1 MAVFNEK
8 ELEVIGQYSMPGIY
22 GAPDSIVPKHNYP
35 ITPKENMLR
44 MLRGEMPLWAP
55 NQILDNNA
63 IQPEIMLDAKARNHG
78 GIDWFGI
85 EWEYEPLT
93 KAAMVKP
100 GTRALSDLTNWR
112 EEVKFPDLSAIDWA
126 KDYEEH
132 YAGRVAEDRFTYF
145 VIVNGFF
152 ERLADLTS
160 FEDAFCYLLEEPEE
174 LTAFYDKLA
183 EWHIELIKIA
193 KKYYHADMILF
204 HDDMG
209 TQINTFFS
217 PKTYRELFLPQ
228 YQKITKAAHDEGM
241 YIASH
246 SCGCIG
252 TIIPLMIEA
261 GFDAWEGQD
270 SANDKA
276 AIMREYGKDLAQ
288 LSMFV
293 IPPEMSD
300 EDAVAEVHKRV
311 DELAMTGRYACRLM
325 DGKPDRKV
333 NLADEL
339 YHYSRIKYLELAE
352 QQA

>member
-1 MAVFNEK
+1 MATFHEK
-8 ELEVIGQYSMPGIY
+8 ELEIIGEYNMPGIY

-44 MLRGEMPLWAP
+44 MLRGEMPLWVP
-55 NQILDNNA
+55 NQTLDNNA
-63 IQPEIMLDAKARNHG
+63 IQPDIMPDAHARNHG
-78 GIDWFGI
+78 GTDWFGI
-85 EWEYEPLT
+85 EWEYEPIT

-112 EEVKFPDLSAIDWA
+112 EEIVFPDLSKIDWQ

-132 YAGRVAEDRFTYF
+132 YKGRIAEDRFSYF

-193 KKYYHADMILF
+193 KKYYNADMILF

-209 TQINTFFS
+209 TQISTFFS
-217 PKTYRELFLPQ
+217 PNTFRELFLPQ
-228 YQKITKAAHDEGM
+228 YQKVTKAAHDLGM
-241 YIASH
+241 YIAMH
-246 SCGCIG
+246 SCGCIK
-252 TIIPLMIEA
+252 TLMPLIIEA

-288 LSMFV
+288 LALYI
-293 IPPEMSD
+293 IPADMST
-300 EDAVAEVHKRV
+300 EDAIADIHKRV
-311 DELAMTGRYACRLM
+311 DELAMTGRYACRLR
-325 DGKPDRKV
+325 DEKTDREV

-339 YHYSRIKYLELAE
+339 YRYSRLKYLEMAE
-352 QQA
+352 NA

>member
-8 ELEVIGQYSMPGIY
+8 ELEIIGQYNMPGIY

-44 MLRGEMPLWAP
+44 MLRGEMPLWVP
-55 NQILDNNA
+55 NQTLDNNA
-63 IQPEIMLDAKARNHG
+63 IQPDIMPDAHARNHG
-78 GIDWFGI
+78 GKDWFGI

-112 EEVKFPDLSAIDWA
+112 EELTFPDLSKIDWQ
-126 KDYEEH
+126 KDYEENYKGH
-132 YAGRVAEDRFTYF
+132 IAEDRFSYF

-183 EWHIELIKIA
+183 DWHIELIKIA
-193 KKYYHADMILF
+193 KKYYNADMILF

-209 TQINTFFS
+209 TQISTFFS
-217 PKTYRELFLPQ
+217 PNTFRELFLPQ
-228 YQKITKAAHDEGM
+228 YQKVTKAAHDLGM
-241 YIASH
+241 YIAMH
-246 SCGCIG
+246 SCGCIK
-252 TIIPLMIEA
+252 TLMPLIIEA

-288 LSMFV
+288 LALYI
-293 IPPEMSD
+293 IPADMST
-300 EDAVAEVHKRV
+300 EDAIADIHKRV
-311 DELAMTGRYACRLM
+311 DELAMTGRYACRLR
-325 DGKPDRKV
+325 DEKTDREV

-339 YHYSRIKYLELAE
+339 YRYSRLKYLEMAE
-352 QQA
+352 KA